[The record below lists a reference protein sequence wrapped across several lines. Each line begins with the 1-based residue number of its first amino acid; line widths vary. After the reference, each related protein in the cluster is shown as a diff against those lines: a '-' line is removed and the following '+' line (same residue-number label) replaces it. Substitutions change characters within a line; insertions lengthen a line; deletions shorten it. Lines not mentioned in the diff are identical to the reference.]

1 MKTGDIVRVHDVSHS
16 KYWNAA
22 DKVPC
27 YRDGN
32 SMLDILQGL
41 RWRVVAANCS
51 LPTDRST
58 RPDAPTNEMLLSE
71 VDHPE
76 HLLFTKGRFCT
87 VLHSCNP
94 PPKNMTVDIPEGT
107 EHVTIHRSLGVRF
120 TFEDCKTKD

>member
-1 MKTGDIVRVHDVSHS
+1 MKTGDTVRVHDVSHS
-16 KYWNAA
+16 KYWDAA

-107 EHVTIHRSLGVRF
+107 KHVTIVCEHPVVIHF
-120 TFEDCKTKD
+120 DNCET